1 MSGKPIE
8 NNPADSLTSRRS
20 FILVQGITLTRIP
33 LAMAFAVVLLKFS
46 PSDSTLI
53 ACVLLL
59 AAMETTDFFD
69 GILARHYSVRSEFGS
84 MLDPYADS
92 LARIIVY
99 WALAGAGLVLY
110 LVPLCMAI
118 RDITVAYCRVI
129 FTKHGYSVSARWSGK
144 VKAGFQGIGAII
156 ITLGPVYW
164 EWTGEGIVTVFSWIL
179 IVVTLGSMVE
189 YGKAAFPKAF
199 GMDRT
204 EKKS

>member
-1 MSGKPIE
+1 MSGKPLE
-8 NNPADSLTSRRS
+8 NRSGHSLESRRT

-33 LAMAFAVVLLKFS
+33 LAIAFAVVLLKIS
-46 PSDSTLI
+46 PSDSTLV
-53 ACVLLL
+53 ACIILL
-59 AAMETTDFFD
+59 AAMETSDFFD
-69 GILARHYSVRSEFGS
+69 GILARRYSVRSEFGS

-92 LARIIVY
+92 IARIIVY

-129 FTKHGYSVSARWSGK
+129 LTKHGYSVSARWSGK

-156 ITLGPVYW
+156 VTLGPVYW
-164 EWTGEGIVTVFSWIL
+164 EWTGEGIVTVLSWIL
-179 IVVTLGSMVE
+179 IGVTLGSMVE
-189 YGKAAFPKAF
+189 YGRAAFPKAF

-204 EKKS
+204 ERKM